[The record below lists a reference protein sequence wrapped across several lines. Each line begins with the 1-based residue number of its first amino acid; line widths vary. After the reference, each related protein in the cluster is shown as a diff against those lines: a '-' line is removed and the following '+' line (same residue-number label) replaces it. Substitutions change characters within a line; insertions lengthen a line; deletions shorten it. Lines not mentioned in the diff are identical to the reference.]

1 MQYYMHVT
9 DMPWRSRMKH
19 SVTPLYLRGRGEIL
33 WDLHLRPSNSRAEPS
48 CCIRMPSRVG
58 FRSKNLLQM
67 RHILQ
72 KITIVSRGIIYTWAI
87 YIHFQSFSI
96 AMLNCQRVAELY
108 KPRLC
113 NWVLSPSFTM
123 HRRDAQI
130 HTVMATDGEATE
142 SGCPSGIQSWAWR
155 AATVGLGPILEDST
169 WLSWFNQ
176 QKYPLW

>member
-1 MQYYMHVT
+1 MS
-9 DMPWRSRMKH
+9 DIPWRSRMKH
-19 SVTPLYLRGRGEIL
+19 CVTPLYLCGRGEIL

-58 FRSKNLLQM
+58 FRTKNLLQM
-67 RHILQ
+67 KNILQ
-72 KITIVSRGIIYTWAI
+72 KITIVRRGIIQTWAI
-87 YIHFQSFSI
+87 FD
-96 AMLNCQRVAELY
+96 MLNCPQHLA
-108 KPRLC
+108 
-113 NWVLSPSFTM
+113 M

-169 WLSWFNQ
+169 KKKFEANKHGEDLTMDLS
-176 QKYPLW
+176 Y